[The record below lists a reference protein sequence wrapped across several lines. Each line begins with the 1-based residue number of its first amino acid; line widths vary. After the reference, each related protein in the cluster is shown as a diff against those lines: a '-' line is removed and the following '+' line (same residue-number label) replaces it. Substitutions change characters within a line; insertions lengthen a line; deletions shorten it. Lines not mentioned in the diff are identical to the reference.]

1 MAGTTK
7 ILTNLNFIDAL
18 TDIVTQRRWGHRKPT
33 FVGEC
38 KETRMN
44 EVANAF
50 WPAIII
56 GSALVLLF
64 NVTRN

>member
-1 MAGTTK
+1 
-7 ILTNLNFIDAL
+7 
-18 TDIVTQRRWGHRKPT
+18 
-33 FVGEC
+33 
-38 KETRMN
+38 MN

-64 NVTRN
+64 NVARSNAHL